1 MKDKL
6 IVGKIG
12 GNVIDNAASLQT
24 VLDHFAAI
32 PGHKVLVHGGGVL
45 ATQLAKVLNIP
56 QQMHEGRRIT
66 NAETL
71 EVAQMVYAGKI
82 NTDLVA
88 KLHGRGVVAQGVN
101 GADGAYIQSEKRPVK
116 PIDFGFVGDIV
127 SVNGERL
134 SNLISSGVVPVFSAI
149 TADLEGQ
156 LYNTN
161 GDTQASE
168 IAMALSPFY
177 NAELRYCFDKPGVL
191 TDVEDASSLIDRLS
205 ANHYRDLKN
214 QGAIYSGMIPKLDTG
229 FRALNN
235 GVQTVILGGTE
246 VFNLTH
252 TTHTELVL

>member
-12 GNVIDNAASLQT
+12 GNVIDNPDLLNT
-24 VLDHFAAI
+24 VLDYFANL
-32 PGHKVLVHGGGVL
+32 PHQKVLVHGGGIL
-45 ATQLAKVLNIP
+45 ATQLAEVLNIP

-66 NAETL
+66 SAKTL

-88 KLHGRGVVAQGVN
+88 KLHSRGLVVQGVN
-101 GADGAYIQSEKRPVK
+101 GADGAYIQSEKRSVK

-127 SVNGERL
+127 KVDGERL
-134 SNLISSGVVPVFSAI
+134 ARTLSSGVVPVFSAI
-149 TADLEGQ
+149 TADLNGQ

-168 IAMALSPFY
+168 IAMALSDFY
-177 NAELRYCFDKPGVL
+177 EVELIYCFDKPGVL
-191 TDVEDASSLIDRLS
+191 RDVLDPSSVLKTLS
-205 ANHYRDLKN
+205 IAEYTELKVN
-214 QGAIYSGMIPKLDTG
+214 GAIYQGMIPKLDTG
-229 FRALNN
+229 FRALNY

-246 VFNLTH
+246 VFNPIQTI
-252 TTHTELVL
+252 HTELVL